1 MYHSQNFNRP
11 LSSVPSPHYN
21 MSQTARLTNSIN
33 KTGLNSFNKWG
44 GISFVD
50 ILKNYPEDL
59 IERVWSTLSN
69 FIIENYQMG
78 KGTNIKGFGTF
89 TFSSIEYSLEGTTN
103 QFERDIKR
111 RRPVFLVSKEF
122 VDYLKPGMYNDKSGL
137 MYYTQ
142 KINNNISIVKVN
154 YAILSY
160 GVNISKEE
168 YVNIITAIIKNI
180 GDEIRRGVFKGKYM
194 QNLGTLIQKG
204 NVFGMR
210 FDLNLYNNTSLKTNE
225 LYHTKKNIQLYMET
239 KDSDGTRIRNINNID
254 NQMRSIRPKS
264 AVITKITPS
273 ADTWLQNNMNIDVKK
288 IYDEPRDDLFIEK
301 PKNKKE
307 YYVDQRFYR
316 KYPKQNLGNLQISQ
330 DILEGILNYKSL
342 LFRDIK
348 SVNLHGDGL
357 IPKYDFINAFYK
369 CNVHHNLRIELI
381 EKITDLYLNYDPS
394 IIMVHYNN
402 LINAL
407 CDDIK
412 RIVDE
417 EYKNFP
423 IDKYKDTIK
432 KNNKR
437 AQSAY
442 AYSSKSGN
450 LGRKALS
457 DVNNYNNYIIAN
469 ENEVKDDIL
478 KIKRISSYLNKNTN
492 KTISYLELMNMLQSY
507 MISLSKIQ
515 CLKILKF
522 FGIKNPNAFNLR
534 DLLIQISQADFNKK
548 GGIIS
553 QKDIDN
559 ALNILQNYLES
570 KGGINYLF
578 SDYDIIYYPE
588 FENLCKDSGINS
600 KTLKATFDVI
610 SEGNNFF
617 DKNGYLKYLINKEDN
632 IAKKNYEENVNE
644 DQYNFNIN
652 AIKTIL
658 NKIYMMELTTDKYFD
673 HLLSYNICRKANVIY
688 KDELERLFQLE
699 KYNFT
704 INEIR
709 QIFNFMD
716 FKKDNYIDRQEW
728 NKTLNSV
735 PYPLTTYHNFIKS
748 KKMTIEDA
756 CYKLGFDL
764 FTNNLNEVLNSH
776 IERNIFNI
784 RMKQINENFD
794 REFLYELFN
803 VMNTENKPYLTVQQ
817 IIDFT
822 NIYRDNE
829 YKNIDFVN
837 IHKNII
843 YYVQNLISFN
853 ELINKFQ
860 KFDKTIT
867 KKIPLNQF
875 LIVFKDVTKGKMKEK
890 DILRF
895 LRMNR
900 LMDKKDIVDYHKFT
914 RLIFDNYID
923 DVFLHCVE
931 ALRKF
936 LKEECNDD
944 LFLFFVKLNNMPNN
958 SNVDKTLDLLK
969 LYEFLRTKVDMCTEG
984 TVRKFDYDND
994 GIITFEDMQNII
1006 KKYID
1011 PHYFDNFK
1019 QIREK
1024 KDRETQRASFL
1035 ANKKIWNLIKIAIK
1049 KINMTEEKLFF
1060 YLDRNQDGFIGLE
1073 EFSSQI
1079 SKLPLNT
1086 RLTQKQIKSFYNYLD
1101 EFLNEKVEINMFLK
1115 KFRIFND
1122 DKDISDEKIY
1132 QGNFVIENLILS
1144 EFVKWYRK
1152 NNNLSDTEVYSILDR
1167 DHDGIISAKDFKHFA
1182 LNSLFLSPNEI
1193 NENKILH
1200 FINAV
1205 SLTRNDNLVLADIRN
1220 LMERINLG
1228 ELDDYYKT
1236 IKEYCNRGVNKLN
1249 KDPNWIKEVTDKLG
1263 YFINE
1268 KYDNNIEKF
1277 YHDYNIND
1285 FKNNGKGISL
1295 NDFRFFLEKNY
1306 KLFDNFQM
1314 ENPQSEVFFNHLSG
1328 GNQYITIESLN
1339 KIFGN
1344 NQYDFYGSMH
1354 NDILTFLNQNF
1365 PTSQDAF
1372 KYFHN
1377 IKPISNSMPT
1387 FNDKTNDR
1395 NYISKSEFF
1404 NGINQLFPNKYETN
1418 TILNYIHKIFPN
1430 IVNDISFSEFTL
1442 VYFNKYEFN
1451 DKFSKTQFKN
1461 SKILTSRPQS
1471 SLPFM
1476 TFNSPFIQ
1484 KEHKNLETPFD
1495 SDPLEKIKRLI
1506 LSSKYD
1512 FNTLFKKAISDSGNG
1527 MVNQFEFRNLI
1538 KKLDLGLT
1546 NIEIEDIINKSGITV
1561 DGRINLYDFYNYIT
1575 NEEQNLHISKENIL
1589 NQLKIFKQYFYKYY
1603 SNPRL
1608 AFELNDPKMIGKIDF
1623 DTFKKIIY
1631 DMYKR
1636 EGRQLPNY
1644 NLMKYIYDFID
1655 VRKDGVIDLNEWNK
1669 VFAQSEGTLD
1679 LKANKNQMKIL
1690 RNWETSKEISDIY
1703 KLIAKN
1709 KKVIKERAKIYSYG
1723 NGRNGLIIQ
1732 SDNMVKI
1739 LKDVLGN
1746 LKLSYT
1752 QWKMLVSC
1760 GDGDKSGMID
1770 FDTFIKVAEAS
1781 AKTENSH
1788 PIPNKVYNQNV

>member
-1 MYHSQNFNRP
+1 MYHSQNFNNSKSPPIP
-11 LSSVPSPHYN
+11 LYN
-21 MSQTARLTNSIN
+21 LSQTARLTNSIN

-44 GISFVD
+44 GISFND
-50 ILKNYPEDL
+50 ILKNYPPDL
-59 IERVWSTLSN
+59 IDRVWSTLST

-78 KGTNIKGFGTF
+78 KGTFIKGFGTF
-89 TFSSIEYSLEGTTN
+89 TFSNIEYSLEGTTN
-103 QFERDIKR
+103 QYERDIKR
-111 RRPVFLVSKEF
+111 RRPVFLVSNEF
-122 VDYLKPGMYNDKSGL
+122 VDYLKPGMYNEKSGL

-160 GVNISKEE
+160 GINISKEE
-168 YVNIITAIIKNI
+168 YVTIVTSIIKNI

-194 QNLGTLIQKG
+194 ENLGTLIQKG

-210 FDLNLYNNTSLKTNE
+210 FDLNIYNKTSLKTNE
-225 LYHTKKNIQLYMET
+225 LFHTKKNIKLYMET

-254 NQMRSIRPKS
+254 KQMRNIRPKS
-264 AVITKITPS
+264 AVITKISPS
-273 ADTWLQNNMNIDVKK
+273 GDTWLQNNMNIDVKK
-288 IYDEPRDDLFIEK
+288 IYDEPRDDLFIEE

-307 YYVDQRFYR
+307 YYVDQRYYR
-316 KYPKQNLGNLQISQ
+316 KYPQQDLGNLKISQ
-330 DILEGILNYKSL
+330 DILEGILNNKSL
-342 LFRDIK
+342 LLREIK
-348 SVNLHGDGL
+348 SVDLHGDGL
-357 IPKYDFINAFYK
+357 IPKYDFINAFHK

-381 EKITDLYLNYDPS
+381 EKITDLYINYDPS
-394 IIMVHYNN
+394 IIMIHYNN

-412 RIVDE
+412 KIVSD

-423 IDKYKDTIK
+423 IDKYKDTIQ

-442 AYSSKSGN
+442 AYSSNSGN

-457 DVNNYNNYIIAN
+457 NVNNYNNFVNVN
-469 ENEVKDDIL
+469 EDEVKYDIL
-478 KIKRISSYLNKNTN
+478 KIKRICNYLNKNTN
-492 KTISYLELMNMLQSY
+492 KMISYLELKSILQTY
-507 MISLSKIQ
+507 MISLNKVQI
-515 CLKILKF
+515 LKILKF
-522 FGIKNPNAFNLR
+522 FDIKNPNAFNLR
-534 DLLIQISQADFNKK
+534 NLLIQISQADFNKK
-548 GGIIS
+548 VPTIN

-559 ALNILQNYLES
+559 ALKILQSFLDN
-570 KGGINYLF
+570 KGGVNYLF
-578 SDYDIIYYPE
+578 SNYDIIYYPE
-588 FENLCKDSGINS
+588 FENLCKDSGISPNI
-600 KTLKATFDVI
+600 LKATFDYI
-610 SEGNNFF
+610 AEGNKFF
-617 DKNGYLKYLINKEDN
+617 DKNNYLKYLINKQDFDSKKNCEDN
-632 IAKKNYEENVNE
+632 IND
-644 DQYNFNIN
+644 DQYNFNIK
-652 AIKTIL
+652 AINIIL
-658 NKIYMMELTTDKYFD
+658 NKIHSMELTTDKYFE
-673 HLLSYNICRKANVIY
+673 HLLAYNICRKANVIY
-688 KDELERLFQLE
+688 LDELERLFQLE
-699 KYNFT
+699 NYDFT

-716 FKKDNYIDRQEW
+716 YKKDNIIDRQEF

-748 KKMTIEDA
+748 KKITIEDA
-756 CYKLGFDL
+756 CYKLGIDL
-764 FTNNLNEVLNSH
+764 FTKNINEVLNSH
-776 IERNIFNI
+776 IDRQIFNI
-784 RMKQINENFD
+784 KMGQFNDNFHK
-794 REFLYELFN
+794 EFLYELFN
-803 VMNTENKPYLTVQQ
+803 AMNTENKPYLTVQQ

-829 YKNIDFVN
+829 YKNIDAVG

-853 ELINKFQ
+853 ELIEKFQ

-875 LIVFKDVTKGKMKEK
+875 LIVYKDVTKNKMKEK

-900 LMDKKDIVDYHKFT
+900 LIDRNDIVEYHRFA
-914 RLIFDNYID
+914 RLIFENYID
-923 DVFLHCVE
+923 DPFINCIHVLHD
-931 ALRKF
+931 F
-936 LKEECNDD
+936 LKKECSDD
-944 LFLFFVKLNNMPNN
+944 LFIFFVKINNMPDN
-958 SNVDKTLDLLK
+958 SNINKTLDLSK
-969 LYEFLRTKVDMCTEG
+969 LYEFFRSKVEMCTEN
-984 TVRKFDYDND
+984 TIKKFDYDND
-994 GIITFEDMQNII
+994 GIISYEDMENII

-1011 PHYFDNFK
+1011 PSYFDNIK
-1019 QIREK
+1019 AIREK
-1024 KDRETQRASFL
+1024 RDRETQRSSFL

-1060 YLDRNQDGFIGLE
+1060 YLDQNKDGYIGLD
-1073 EFSSQI
+1073 EFTTQI

-1086 RLTQKQIKSFYNYLD
+1086 RLTQKQIKTFYNYLD
-1101 EFLNEKVEINMFLK
+1101 EFLNEKVNIHIFLK
-1115 KFRIFND
+1115 KFRIFKD
-1122 DKDISDEKIY
+1122 DYNETDEKIY
-1132 QGNFVIENLILS
+1132 KGNFVIENLILS
-1144 EFVKWYRK
+1144 EFTKWFQK
-1152 NNNLSDTEVYSILDR
+1152 NNNLSDTEVYSILDK
-1167 DHDGIISAKDFKHFA
+1167 DHDGIISANDFKHFA
-1182 LNSLFLSPNEI
+1182 LNSLLLSPSEI

-1220 LMERINLG
+1220 LMEKINLND
-1228 ELDDYYKT
+1228 LDDYYKY
-1236 IKEYCNRGVNKLN
+1236 IREYCNRGVNKFN
-1249 KDPNWIKEVTDKLG
+1249 KDPNWLKEVCDKLG
-1263 YFINE
+1263 YFISE
-1268 KYDNNIEKF
+1268 KYDNNIHQF
-1277 YHDYNIND
+1277 YNENNIND

-1295 NDFRFFLEKNY
+1295 NDFRTFLESNY

-1314 ENPQSEVFFNHLSG
+1314 EKPQSEVFFNYLS
-1328 GNQYITIESLN
+1328 NNTPYITIQSLN

-1344 NQYDFYGSMH
+1344 NKYDFYTKMH
-1354 NDILTFLNQNF
+1354 NDILIFLNENF
-1365 PTSQDAF
+1365 PSSEDAF

-1377 IKPISNSMPT
+1377 IKPISESMPT
-1387 FNDKTNDR
+1387 YNDKTNDR
-1395 NYISKSEFF
+1395 NYITKSEFF
-1404 NGINQLFPNKYETN
+1404 NGINQLFPKKYETN
-1418 TILNYIHKIFPN
+1418 TILNYIQKTFPN
-1430 IVNDISFSEFTL
+1430 IINDISFSEFTL

-1461 SKILTSRPQS
+1461 SKILTSRPHS
-1471 SLPFM
+1471 AMPFM
-1476 TFNSPFIQ
+1476 TLNSPFIQ
-1484 KEHKNLETPFD
+1484 KEHKDLETPFD
-1495 SDPLEKIKRLI
+1495 NDPLEKIKRLI

-1512 FNTLFKKAISDSGNG
+1512 FKTIFKDFISQSGNG
-1527 MVNQFEFRNLI
+1527 MANQFEFRNLI

-1608 AFELNDPKMIGKIDF
+1608 AFELNDPKVIGKIDF
-1623 DTFKKIIY
+1623 DKFKKIIF
-1631 DMYKR
+1631 DMYQR

-1644 NLMKYIYDFID
+1644 NLMKYIYDYID
-1655 VRKDGVIDLNEWNK
+1655 IRKDGVIDLNEWNK

-1703 KLIAKN
+1703 KLIARN
-1709 KKVIKERAKIYSYG
+1709 KKIIKEKVKMFSYG
-1723 NGRNGLIIQ
+1723 NGRNGLVIQ
-1732 SDNMVKI
+1732 SDNMVKV

-1760 GDGDKSGMID
+1760 GDRDKSGMID
-1770 FDTFIKVAEAS
+1770 FDTFMKVVEAS
-1781 AKTENSH
+1781 ANFDKSH
-1788 PIPNKVYNQNV
+1788 PIPNKVNYKGF